1 MPQSDIIREELDTNR
16 KALFINLEESLYGS
30 FAEIGGGQEV
40 ARYFFQSGGASG
52 TIAKT
57 ISAYDMDFSDK
68 LYGKSKSGRYVCESR
83 LKQMLDKEYNDL
95 LAVLGSKRGTI
106 TRFFSFAN
114 TVATLNYNKDNE
126 AHGWIGVRF
135 QLKPEEEPND
145 VVMHVSLLENDSL
158 LQQKTLGILGV
169 NLIYACFYNYQY
181 PNSFL
186 KSLMEGLSNDRI
198 EIDMIRMNGPGLD
211 YVDNR
216 LLAVQLVKNKMTNV
230 IMFDRYGSVNQ
241 PTDLLYKKNIM
252 VLRGSFRPITYVGFD
267 MLKAGFSL
275 FKKDVGFDNKKKD
288 TLVLCEMTLNNL
300 MEKGNFDERDFLD
313 RVDILCGMGQ
323 NVMVSNFREFYKLSE
338 WFGRFKLKN
347 IRMVIG
353 ALTFKNVINKKY
365 YTDLKG
371 GILEAFGKLFSNN
384 LKIYIYPGKEREDED
399 VLTLENIPVDDDIE
413 LLYKYLVDNN
423 VILDIKD
430 YKEEVL
436 PYFSHIALRK
446 IKDNDDTW
454 EDMVPKYVSAFIK
467 SKQLFGYN
475 Q

>member
-1 MPQSDIIREELDTNR
+1 
-16 KALFINLEESLYGS
+16 
-30 FAEIGGGQEV
+30 
-40 ARYFFQSGGASG
+40 
-52 TIAKT
+52 
-57 ISAYDMDFSDK
+57 
-68 LYGKSKSGRYVCESR
+68 
-83 LKQMLDKEYNDL
+83 
-95 LAVLGSKRGTI
+95 
-106 TRFFSFAN
+106 
-114 TVATLNYNKDNE
+114 
-126 AHGWIGVRF
+126 
-135 QLKPEEEPND
+135 
-145 VVMHVSLLENDSL
+145 
-158 LQQKTLGILGV
+158 
-169 NLIYACFYNYQY
+169 
-181 PNSFL
+181 
-186 KSLMEGLSNDRI
+186 
-198 EIDMIRMNGPGLD
+198 
-211 YVDNR
+211 
-216 LLAVQLVKNKMTNV
+216 
-230 IMFDRYGSVNQ
+230 MFDRYGSVNQ

-275 FKKDVGFDNKKKD
+275 FKKDVGFDNNKKD

-300 MEKGNFDERDFLD
+300 MDKGNFDERDFLD

-475 Q
+475 K

>member
-413 LLYKYLVDNN
+413 LLYKYLVDND

>member
-126 AHGWIGVRF
+126 AHGWVGVRF

-145 VVMHVSLLENDSL
+145 VVMHVRLLENDSL

-353 ALTFKNVINKKY
+353 SLTFKNVINKKY
-365 YTDLKG
+365 YSDLKG

-413 LLYKYLVDNN
+413 LLYKYLVNNN

-436 PYFSHIALRK
+436 PYFSHIALKK